1 MAEITQGTTFFLPGR
16 KQHLAF
22 VLNKPEDHAGVA
34 LVVNVT
40 TQYTMS
46 DISCPVYRCEH
57 SFIEHASVIY
67 YAGAQA
73 KPVEEVAR
81 LLSEQIWNHCDER
94 ISQAVIERASAGAK
108 KSPEFLAKLLPLL

>member
-1 MAEITQGTTFFLPGR
+1 MPEISQGTTFFLPGR

-22 VLNKPEDHAGVA
+22 VLNKPEDHAGIA

-46 DISCPVYRCEH
+46 DTSCRVFRGEH
-57 SFIEHASVIY
+57 GFIEHASVIY

-73 KPVEEVAR
+73 KHSADIAR
-81 LLSEQIWNHCDER
+81 LISEQIWLPCNER
-94 ISQAVIERASAGAK
+94 VTQALIDRALAGARV
-108 KSPEFLAKLLPLL
+108 SPEFLQTLLPFL

>member
-1 MAEITQGTTFFLPGR
+1 MPDISQGTTFFLPGR

-22 VLNKPEDHAGVA
+22 VINQPEEHAGTA

-46 DISCPVYRCEH
+46 DTSCRVFRGEH
-57 SFIEHASVIY
+57 RFIEHASVIY

-73 KPVEEVAR
+73 KPVADIAR
-81 LLSEQIWNHCDER
+81 LLREQIWLPCEER
-94 ISQAVIERASAGAK
+94 VTQALIDRALAGARV
-108 KSPEFLAKLLPLL
+108 SPEFLPTLLRLL

>member
-1 MAEITQGTTFFLPGR
+1 MPEISQGKTFFLPGR

-22 VLNKPEDHAGVA
+22 VLNKPEDHDGTA

-46 DISCPVYRCEH
+46 DTSCRVYRGEH

-73 KPVEEVAR
+73 KHIEDIAR
-81 LLSEQIWNHCDER
+81 LLSEQIWLPCDER
-94 ISQAVIERASAGAK
+94 VTQALIDRALAGARM
-108 KSPEFLAKLLPLL
+108 SPEFAPTLLPLL

>member
-1 MAEITQGTTFFLPGR
+1 MPVISQGTTFFLLGR
-16 KQHLAF
+16 KRHLAF
-22 VLNKPEDHAGVA
+22 VLNKPENHAGTA

-46 DISCPVYRCEH
+46 DTSCRVFRGEH

-73 KPVEEVAR
+73 KHIEDIV
-81 LLSEQIWNHCDER
+81 
-94 ISQAVIERASAGAK
+94 QADR
-108 KSPEFLAKLLPLL
+108 

>member
-1 MAEITQGTTFFLPGR
+1 MPEITQGTTFFLPGR

-22 VLNKPEDHAGVA
+22 VLNKPEDHDGTA

-46 DISCPVYRCEH
+46 DTSCRVYRGEH

-73 KPVEEVAR
+73 KHIEDIAR
-81 LLSEQIWNHCDER
+81 LLSEQIWLPCDER
-94 ISQAVIERASAGAK
+94 VTQALIDRALAGARM
-108 KSPEFLAKLLPLL
+108 SPEFAPTLLPLL